1 MRTRRQVLKE
11 IKLKEDELINFDSFF
26 LKNYIKR
33 NDNIASL
40 TDTEMNYRDELFSNL
55 YDELD
60 ILQDELNN
68 LED

>member
-11 IKLKEDELINFDSFF
+11 IQLQEEALINFDSFF

-40 TDTEMNYRDELFSNL
+40 TDAEMNLRDELFSNL

-60 ILQDELNN
+60 ALQDELNN
-68 LED
+68 LEE